1 VTETQSEQVQGQ
13 SAFEKEGTSKTALR
27 DWLAYLRAYLPLVL
41 IGGAVVALD
50 QWSKYLVRTNLTLG
64 ETWMPLAWLAPYAR
78 IVHWRNSGAA
88 FGMFQGGGMI
98 FTGLAIIVAVLIVYY
113 FPRVP
118 RQEWYLRVAMG
129 LQFGGA
135 LGNLI
140 DRLMHGFLVVDMIS
154 VGDFPVFNVADA
166 SVSVGA
172 AVLVLGIWLSDRK
185 AKEVAKVPAQGEE
198 EGDDVYGVHAR

>member
-13 SAFEKEGTSKTALR
+13 GAFEKEDTSQTTPR
-27 DWLAYLRAYLPLVL
+27 NWLAYLHAYLPLVL
-41 IGGAVVALD
+41 VGGAVVALD

-78 IVHWRNSGAA
+78 VVHWRNSGAA

-98 FTGLAIIVAVLIVYY
+98 FTGLAAIVAVLILYY

-118 RQEWYLRVAMG
+118 RNERYLRVAMG

-140 DRLMHGFLVVDMIS
+140 DRLMHDFLVVDMIS
-154 VGDFPVFNVADA
+154 VGEFPVFNVADA
-166 SVSVGA
+166 SVSVGV
-172 AVLVLGIWLSDRK
+172 AVLVLGIWLSDRQV
-185 AKEVAKVPAQGEE
+185 KEAAEAAEHGKE
-198 EGDDVYGVHAR
+198 EGDDAKGVRAR